1 MSVHIKTTHVG
12 SLPRPTDLLPYIR
25 GDKPPPDNHEDLLS
39 DATQAVLKRQT
50 DIGIDV
56 INDGELGRRDYVT
69 AARKRMAGFD
79 SEKNAWTAADLDEMN
94 LTEPEEKNAG
104 MIMLGLANHILYQP
118 H

>member
-56 INDGELGRRDYVT
+56 INDGELIEKKILEVFCRDALEGCGG
-69 AARKRMAGFD
+69 AAGCMRLG
-79 SEKNAWTAADLDEMN
+79 TGCGLDV
-94 LTEPEEKNAG
+94 LSV
-104 MIMLGLANHILYQP
+104 IF
-118 H
+118 